1 MNFEVFF
8 QLGALFLILASGPL
22 VIVLL
27 ASRGGNL

>member
-8 QLGALFLILASGPL
+8 QLGALFLILAAGPL
-22 VIVLL
+22 VIVVL